1 MANVSFKGS
10 EYTLLENESVLDC
23 LLRNGHKLP
32 FACRSGIC
40 QSCMLAIEQRAGQA
54 AAEAESAEGVWQ
66 QGLTQSHRQL
76 NYLLPCKSHPVGDIS
91 VREIDDAGNQVAAT
105 VVAKR
110 WLSDSVIQ
118 LILSAELDYRAGQ
131 FVTLWR
137 HARCARSYSLASLP
151 GEDNHLEFHIRH
163 IAEGEFSSWL
173 ANCIHKGDK
182 IMLRGAMGTF
192 FYSSPAEQP
201 LVMCAVGTGLAPVL
215 GVLRTALSQ
224 GHTGSIDLLVA
235 ARYSGDFYL
244 LDELA
249 RISDAHANVNI
260 HWLAQSLQRRAFSKV
275 RGDKMLKAN
284 IYQYCREMFADSA
297 AYHYYLC
304 GAESFVKKMRKQL
317 FISGVDLPNIKS
329 DAFIAFA

>member
-1 MANVSFKGS
+1 MASVSFKGS

-40 QSCMLAIEQRAGQA
+40 QSCMLAIEQRAGQGTT
-54 AAEAESAEGVWQ
+54 EEPPTDGVWQ

-76 NYLLPCKSHPVGDIS
+76 NYLLPCKSHPVGDIH
-91 VREIDDAGNQVAAT
+91 VREIADSSNQVSAT
-105 VVAKR
+105 VVDKR

-118 LILSAELDYRAGQ
+118 LMLSAELDYRAGQ

-137 HARCARSYSLASLP
+137 NARCARSYSLASLP
-151 GEDNHLEFHIRH
+151 GENELLEFHIRH

-173 ANCIHKGDK
+173 ANCIHKGDR
-182 IMLRGAMGTF
+182 ITLRGAMGTF
-192 FYSSPAEQP
+192 FYSSPTQQP
-201 LVMCAVGTGLAPVL
+201 LVLCAIGTGLAPVL

-224 GHTGSIDLLVA
+224 GHSGSIDLLVA

-249 RISDAHANVNI
+249 RISDAHENVTI
-260 HWLAQSLQRRAFSKV
+260 HWLAQSLQGRSASKV
-275 RGDKMLKAN
+275 RGGKMLKAN
-284 IYQYCREMFADSA
+284 IYQYCREVFTDTA